1 MSLSR
6 KRFCAIG
13 ALGNGTLY
21 CRFYDKANTENFI
34 DFLKHLYEE
43 YGRFV
48 IFLDNASYH
57 KSGALKEFL
66 KGMAGK
72 IKVYYFPPYTPE
84 LNPAE
89 VQWKSFRKAT
99 GNRLYESVEDM
110 QRSINAMLREKEIP
124 IVKTY
129 DYLAC

>member
-6 KRFCAIG
+6 KRFYAVG
-13 ALGNGTLY
+13 ALGDGTLY

-34 DFLKHLYEE
+34 DFLMHLYEE

-72 IKVYYFPPYTPE
+72 IKVYHLPSYTPE
-84 LNPAE
+84 PDPAE
-89 VQWKSFRKAT
+89 GQWKSFRKAT
-99 GNRLYESVEDM
+99 GNRLYEGAGDM
-110 QRSINAMLREKEIP
+110 QGSINVMLREKDIP

>member
-1 MSLSR
+1 M
-6 KRFCAIG
+6 
-13 ALGNGTLY
+13 
-21 CRFYDKANTENFI
+21 
-34 DFLKHLYEE
+34 HLYEE
-43 YGRFV
+43 YGKFV
-48 IFLDNASYH
+48 ILLDNASYH

-66 KGMAGK
+66 KGMDEK
-72 IKVYYFPPYTPE
+72 IKVYYFPSYTPE

-89 VQWKSFRKAT
+89 GQWKSFRKGT

-110 QRSINAMLREKEIP
+110 QESINAMLREKEIP